1 MLLLPTFNA
10 TLTPCP
16 VGPAA
21 FSAHEK
27 GHFYGSCQRVVQ
39 DFSQSRNPVA
49 DLAAARA
56 ASADERV
63 CGRFSQAQ
71 ATAPPPL
78 TQRLRWWFLMALVL
92 VLGQDLTAHEALAQ
106 VRRPASKPSCK
117 SVTAQSK
124 RHKQLAASAQLE
136 PREIFFGVVVEQM
149 PTFRGG
155 SNLELVKYIQQQIVW
170 PVTKDGEMVQTEGRI
185 FAFFTVGVDGKVH
198 NPMMMKGLQ
207 PLFNAEVLRV
217 LRAMPSFRPGRQNGK
232 PNAVS
237 MVVPITFKLE

>member
-10 TLTPCP
+10 SLTPCP

-27 GHFYGSCQRVVQ
+27 GHFCGSCQRVVQ

-78 TQRLRWWFLMALVL
+78 TQRLRWFLMALVL

-117 SVTAQSK
+117 SVAAQSK
-124 RHKQLAASAQLE
+124 RHKQLAAFAQVE
-136 PREIFFGVVVEQM
+136 PREVFFGVVVEQM

-170 PVTKDGEMVQTEGRI
+170 PITKDGKMVQTEGRI
-185 FAFFTVGVDGKVH
+185 FASFTVGVDGKVH
-198 NPMMMKGLQ
+198 DSKIVNGLQ
-207 PLFNAEVLRV
+207 PLSDAEVLRV
-217 LRAMPSFRPGRQNGK
+217 LREMPSFRPGRQNGK

-237 MVVPITFKLE
+237 MVIPVSFKME

>member
-10 TLTPCP
+10 SLTPCP

-49 DLAAARA
+49 DLVATRA
-56 ASADERV
+56 ITPDGRV
-63 CGRFSQAQ
+63 CGMFQRAQ
-71 ATAPPPL
+71 TTAPPPL
-78 TQRLRWWFLMALVL
+78 TQRLRWFLVL
-92 VLGQDLTAHEALAQ
+92 VLGQGLTAREALAQ

-117 SVTAQSK
+117 SVAAQSK
-124 RHKQLAASAQLE
+124 RHKQLAAFAQVE
-136 PREIFFGVVVEQM
+136 PREVFFGVVVEQM

-170 PVTKDGEMVQTEGRI
+170 PITKDGKMVQTEGRI
-185 FAFFTVGVDGKVH
+185 FASFTVGVDGKVH
-198 NPMMMKGLQ
+198 DSKIVNGLQ
-207 PLFNAEVLRV
+207 PLSDAEVLRV
-217 LRAMPSFRPGRQNGK
+217 LREMPSFRPGRQNGK

-237 MVVPITFKLE
+237 MVIPVSFKME